1 MHWFGCYLKEL
12 TFYVDSDF
20 SISTHY
26 EITHDD
32 FEDLLLFISPSF
44 IVWVDA
50 SELCPVWMATLLAVF
65 CLLEAYDK
73 LTSLVLFGLI
83 WVDVHAVFTPLF
95 LVNEGDDKSSMQSL
109 KSSSAYAIESCLLKR
124 KKLSDAT
131 TNEIMMYFYSKR
143 IEIIPQT
150 INKLP
155 QL

>member
-1 MHWFGCYLKEL
+1 MHWFGRYLKEI
-12 TFYVDSDF
+12 TFCKENDF
-20 SISTHY
+20 LISTHY

-50 SELCPVWMATLLAVF
+50 SELCPVWIATLLAVF

-124 KKLSDAT
+124 KNLSDVIA
-131 TNEIMMYFYSKR
+131 NEIMMHLNYKR
-143 IEIIPQT
+143 MEIMPQ
-150 INKLP
+150 IIHKLP
-155 QL
+155 

>member
-1 MHWFGCYLKEL
+1 MHWFGRYLKEL

-50 SELCPVWMATLLAVF
+50 SELCPVWIATLLAVF

-95 LVNEGDDKSSMQSL
+95 LVNEGDEKSSMQSL
-109 KSSSAYAIESCLLKR
+109 KSSSAYAIESCLLKMR
-124 KKLSDAT
+124 E
-131 TNEIMMYFYSKR
+131 NYQM
-143 IEIIPQT
+143 
-150 INKLP
+150 
-155 QL
+155 